1 VTLALARV
9 DERLVHGQVVVG
21 WIPVLGA
28 DRILIADDALV
39 ADAWER
45 DLVVSAAPAGVEV
58 EVLSLDAAAARLAST
73 IPETAILLVR
83 SIGAL
88 AGLVRRGVLLPGVNL
103 GGLHFREGARRYLDY
118 LYLTPGD
125 IEALKELAGRG
136 ITLTARELPGSPGVE
151 LNPLLEEGR
160 LDYDHLPVGRS

>member
-1 VTLALARV
+1 VTPVLVRV

-28 DRILIADDALV
+28 ERILIADDALL

-45 DLVVSAAPAGVEV
+45 ELVVSAAPPGVEV
-58 EVLSLDAAAARLAST
+58 EVLSLEGAGKRLAGE
-73 IPETAILLVR
+73 IPGSAILLVR
-83 SIGAL
+83 SIEAVAELARGGAP
-88 AGLVRRGVLLPGVNL
+88 VTEVNL
-103 GGLHFREGARRYLDY
+103 GGLHFRDGARRYLDY
-118 LYLTPGD
+118 LYLTPAD

-136 ITLTARELPGSPGVE
+136 IKLTARELPGSPGVE